1 MLYPGQH
8 SQEEGVSLSPL
19 IPSIE
24 LQSHPGGE
32 DGVEQATGISR
43 LLQSH
48 VATALFL
55 VSVAKRLKLFP
66 LHPHPA
72 PALLSKDTLF
82 QVQQAKNTGAWFPL
96 FAYPHSSLSV
106 EWNLDTGGASQ
117 EDQRL
122 PSLPQ

>member
-1 MLYPGQH
+1 MLLLQLLSRSLLDALPRTAQPRRG
-8 SQEEGVSLSPL
+8 GVSLSPL

-48 VATALFL
+48 VATTLFL

-82 QVQQAKNTGAWFPL
+82 QVQKAKNTGA
-96 FAYPHSSLSV
+96 
-106 EWNLDTGGASQ
+106 
-117 EDQRL
+117 
-122 PSLPQ
+122 